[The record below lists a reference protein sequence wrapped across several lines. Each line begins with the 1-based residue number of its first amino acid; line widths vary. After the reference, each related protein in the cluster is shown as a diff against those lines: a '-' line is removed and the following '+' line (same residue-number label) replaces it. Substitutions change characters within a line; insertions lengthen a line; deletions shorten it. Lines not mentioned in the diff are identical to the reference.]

1 MKETMKNTIKKTL
14 SPEGYGINVAQLIV
28 PSVFIAIL
36 SLTLPVLTLQ
46 VYDRILPN
54 PYSGTLPVLVA
65 GVCIAVVLEVAL
77 RLCRAYTLG
86 WSGAAYEHR
95 MSCEAVNH
103 LLHTDLS
110 AISLDGTGENL
121 NRMSAISK
129 LREFHNGYNLVTY
142 TELFFIVPYLGL
154 IAYIAGPLVLVPV
167 VILAL
172 FAVVSLV
179 MGKWLNKALAQ
190 RDHADDNRY
199 DFLIDGLQGIHT
211 IKAFSLEKPF
221 LRRYERFQYNATVA
235 NYEVTEAT
243 SGVFNAATV
252 FSHLM
257 LAAVITI
264 GAWRVLDGG
273 MTSGALIATIFLS
286 GRVMQPVQRA
296 LALWTRYQD
305 YQVAAD
311 KVRKIF
317 ATPLT
322 PKGRQITSP
331 APERAGTLVLE
342 NVGFGDLFQNINLTL
357 NPGDTIQLSGAY
369 GSGKSTLLKI
379 MAGLY
384 IPDTGKVLID
394 GRVPLD
400 IAPQN
405 MMSHVGLMSTE
416 GTIFRGRIR
425 DNLTRF
431 GSIPESA
438 VRPIT
443 AMLGI
448 ESDVAALPRGFDT
461 WMEGVEQDTVPPGL
475 RQRIAMARVLSTH
488 PKIILFD
495 NAERNLDREGYRQI
509 HTLLGR
515 LRSKVAM
522 VLVADDNN
530 IASLATRHVRLT
542 KRGLIEQ
549 PILTDSIISFRETR
563 K

>member
-1 MKETMKNTIKKTL
+1 MKKALI
-14 SPEGYGINVAQLIV
+14 PEGYGINAVQLIV
-28 PSVFIAIL
+28 PSIFIAIL

-54 PYSGTLPVLVA
+54 PDSGTLPVLVG
-65 GVCIAVVLEVAL
+65 GVCVAVVLEIVL

-95 MSCEAVNH
+95 LACEAVNH
-103 LLHTDLS
+103 ILRTDLS
-110 AISLDGTGENL
+110 TINKEGAGENL

-142 TELFFIVPYLGL
+142 TELAFIIPYLGL
-154 IAYIAGPLVLVPV
+154 IIYIAGPLVFVPI

-172 FAVVSLV
+172 FAVVSMV
-179 MGKWLNKALAQ
+179 MGKWLNTALAK

-199 DFLIDGLQGIHT
+199 DFLINGLQGVHT

-221 LRRYERFQYNATVA
+221 LRRYERLQYDATIA

-257 LAAVITI
+257 LASVITI

-305 YQVAAD
+305 YQVASD

-317 ATPLT
+317 AMPLAPT
-322 PKGRQITSP
+322 GQKIAVPEPKRVGS
-331 APERAGTLVLE
+331 LVLE

-357 NPGDTIQLSGAY
+357 NAGDCVQISGAF
-369 GSGKSTLLKI
+369 GCGKSTLLKI

-384 IPDTGKVLID
+384 IPDHGKVLID
-394 GRVPLD
+394 GQPPID
-400 IAPQN
+400 IAPQV
-405 MMSHVGLMSTE
+405 MMNHIGLMSTE
-416 GTIFRGRIR
+416 GAIFRGRIR

-431 GSIPESA
+431 GSIPEDN

-448 ESDVAALPRGFDT
+448 EQDVAALPRGFDT

-475 RQRIAMARVLSTH
+475 RQRISMARVLATH

-515 LRSKVAM
+515 LKSKVAM
-522 VLVADDNN
+522 VIVADDNN
-530 IASLATRHVRLT
+530 LSSLAERNFRLT
-542 KRGLIEQ
+542 RRGLIEQ
-549 PILTDSIISFRETR
+549 PVLTDSILSFREQRT
-563 K
+563 

>member
-1 MKETMKNTIKKTL
+1 MRKTL
-14 SPEGYGINVAQLIV
+14 IPEGYGINAVQLII
-28 PSVFIAIL
+28 PSVFIAVL

-54 PYSGTLPVLVA
+54 PDSGTLPVLVG
-65 GVCIAVVLEVAL
+65 GVCVAIVLEVAL

-95 MSCEAVNH
+95 LSCEAINH
-103 LLHTDLS
+103 ILRTDLS
-110 AISLDGTGENL
+110 TVNRDGAGENL

-129 LREFHNGYNLVTY
+129 LREFHNGYDLITY
-142 TELFFIVPYLGL
+142 TELAFIAPYLGL
-154 IAYIAGPLVLVPV
+154 IAYISGPLVFVPV
-167 VILAL
+167 VILSA
-172 FAVVSLV
+172 FVIVSAF
-179 MGKWLNKALAQ
+179 MGKWLNQALSQ
-190 RDHADDNRY
+190 RDEADDKRY
-199 DFLIDGLQGIHT
+199 DFLIDGLQGVHT

-221 LRRYERFQYNATVA
+221 LRRYERLQYDATVA

-264 GAWRVLDGG
+264 GAWLVLNGN

-305 YQVAAD
+305 YQVASE

-317 ATPLT
+317 AMPLA
-322 PKGRQITSP
+322 PQGQKIRIP
-331 APERAGTLVLE
+331 EPERVGSIALE
-342 NVGFGDLFQNINLTL
+342 NVGFGELFQNVNLTIRA
-357 NPGDTIQLSGAY
+357 GESIQISGGY

-384 IPDTGKVLID
+384 VPDHGKVLID
-394 GRVPLD
+394 RREPVD
-400 IAPQN
+400 IAPQV
-405 MMSHVGLMSTE
+405 MMNHVGLMSTE

-431 GSIPESA
+431 GSIPEES
-438 VRPIT
+438 VRPLT

-448 ESDVAALPRGFDT
+448 EQDVAALPRGFDT

-475 RQRIAMARVLSTH
+475 RQRISMARVLATH

-509 HTLLGR
+509 HALLGR
-515 LRSKVAM
+515 LKSKVAL

-530 IASLATRHVRLT
+530 ISSLATRHVRLT
-542 KRGLIEQ
+542 RRGLIEQ
-549 PILTDSIISFRETR
+549 PVLTDSILSFRETR
-563 K
+563 T

>member
-1 MKETMKNTIKKTL
+1 MKKTL
-14 SPEGYGINVAQLIV
+14 IPEGYGINAVQLIV
-28 PSVFIAIL
+28 PSVFIAVL

-54 PYSGTLPVLVA
+54 PDSGTLPILVA
-65 GVCIAVVLEVAL
+65 GVCVAVLLEMAL

-95 MSCEAVNH
+95 LSCEAVNH
-103 LLHTDLS
+103 ILRTNLS
-110 AISLDGTGENL
+110 TINRDGAGENL
-121 NRMSAISK
+121 NRIAAISK
-129 LREFHNGYNLVTY
+129 LREFHNGYDLITY
-142 TELFFIVPYLGL
+142 TELAFIVPYLVL

-172 FAVVSLV
+172 FALVSVV
-179 MGKWLNKALAQ
+179 MGKWLNRALAA
-190 RDHADDNRY
+190 RDRADDTRY
-199 DFLIDGLQGIHT
+199 DFLIDGLQGVHT

-221 LRRYERFQYNATVA
+221 LRRYERLQYNATVA

-243 SGVFNAATV
+243 SGVFNAAAV

-257 LAAVITI
+257 LASVITI

-305 YQVAAD
+305 YQVAAE

-317 ATPLT
+317 AMPLAPQGQKITTPE
-322 PKGRQITSP
+322 PQ
-331 APERAGTLVLE
+331 RAGTLTLQ
-342 NVGFGDLFQNINLTL
+342 NIAFGDMFQNINLSL
-357 NPGDTIQLSGAY
+357 MAGDCIQISGAY

-384 IPDTGKVLID
+384 IPDHGSVMID
-394 GRVPLD
+394 GREPMD
-400 IAPQN
+400 IPPQA
-405 MMSHVGLMSTE
+405 MMNHVGLISTE
-416 GTIFRGRIR
+416 GAIFRGRIR

-431 GSIPESA
+431 GSIPEDA
-438 VRPIT
+438 VRPIS

-448 ESDVAALPRGFDT
+448 EQDVSVLPRGFDT

-475 RQRIAMARVLSTH
+475 RQRIAMARILATH

-515 LRSKVAM
+515 LRSKVAL
-522 VLVADDNN
+522 VLVAEDNN
-530 IASLATRHVRLT
+530 IASLASRHFRLT
-542 KRGLIEQ
+542 RRGLIEQ
-549 PILTDSIISFRETR
+549 PILNDTILSFRETR
-563 K
+563 T